1 VEKGDELVLTTER
14 GQLVR
19 IPTDEIRT
27 IGRASKGVKIMNLR
41 ETDRITGAAKI
52 VKVEGEESS
61 IQVEAVPDAGVVPVP
76 DDVPEIDEID
86 DIDDINDNDDVDDA
100 DIAESDD
107 KESDDKET
115 V

>member
-1 VEKGDELVLTTER
+1 
-14 GQLVR
+14 VR

-61 IQVEAVPDAGVVPVP
+61 IKVEAVPDAGIVPEAE
-76 DDVPEIDEID
+76 DIQEIDEVD
-86 DIDDINDNDDVDDA
+86 DIDDVDDVEDIDDVEE
-100 DIAESDD
+100 D
-107 KESDDKET
+107 DDKET

>member
-1 VEKGDELVLTTER
+1 MEKGDELVLTTER

-41 ETDRITGAAKI
+41 ENDRITGAAKI

-61 IQVEAVPDAGVVPVP
+61 IKIESVVETEPVA
-76 DDVPEIDEID
+76 DIEDVPEIDDNPVEPEIPDTDEED
-86 DIDDINDNDDVDDA
+86 DDED
-100 DIAESDD
+100 
-107 KESDDKET
+107 T